1 MRKYLNRNEQPS
13 AGCIDSQSV
22 KTTDVGGEKGYDGH
36 KKINGRKRHILV
48 DTLGL
53 ILGVVVTGAN
63 VQDRD
68 AAFLLFDKV
77 EDEMERLEL
86 VWADGIYTGEIEK
99 RCESEYGWKLEI
111 VKRSDDAKGF
121 QVLPRRWV
129 VERSFAWINKYRRNS
144 KDYERLTSTSEAV
157 IEVSMLHSM
166 LKKLTRL
173 KKI

>member
-1 MRKYLNRNEQPS
+1 M
-13 AGCIDSQSV
+13 C
-22 KTTDVGGEKGYDGH
+22 
-36 KKINGRKRHILV
+36 GRM
-48 DTLGL
+48 G
-53 ILGVVVTGAN
+53 
-63 VQDRD
+63 
-68 AAFLLFDKV
+68 
-77 EDEMERLEL
+77 
-86 VWADGIYTGEIEK
+86 
-99 RCESEYGWKLEI
+99 LEI
-111 VKRSDDAKGF
+111 VKRNDDTKGF